1 MRLKGLLL
9 FLLAWAAC
17 GQTPF
22 EFRPLQRQTNGE
34 TLLRLSA
41 QSAQYYRID
50 TSSNAANWDGFLTLR
65 SIGLNSHTD
74 TATPLLPSRFYRAEQ
89 LSTNALTGD
98 HLTTTNGDVVF
109 HPLYHASLLM
119 SWNGKI
125 IYNDPDDD
133 PNFESR
139 YTGMPKADLI
149 LVSHSHS
156 DHYSTTKINALRNTN
171 GIVIAPPA
179 IYNTMDATMRSFTIA
194 LANGASTNVLGLR
207 VDAIPAYN
215 ANHPLGTGN
224 GYVVTIGGK
233 RIYFSGDTGN
243 IPEMR
248 ALQNIDIAFLCINIP
263 YTMTPA
269 EAINAVNA
277 FRPKV
282 VYPYHYR
289 NMSGT
294 QTNAAYFKSQIS
306 PTTGIEVRLRAWY

>member
-1 MRLKGLLL
+1 MRVKGLLL
-9 FLLAWAAC
+9 FLFAWVAC

-34 TLLRLSA
+34 TQLRLTGPSG
-41 QSAQYYRID
+41 QYFRID
-50 TSSNAANWDGFLTLR
+50 ASSNAADWDGFLTLR
-65 SIGLNSHTD
+65 SIGLNAHTD
-74 TATPLLPSRFYRAEQ
+74 TGTPLLSSRFYRAEQ
-89 LSTNALTGD
+89 VGASALTGD
-98 HLTTTNGDVVF
+98 HLATTNGDVVM

-119 SWNGKI
+119 TWNGKI

-133 PNFESR
+133 PAFEGR

-149 LVSHSHS
+149 LVSHSHT
-156 DHYSTTKINALRNTN
+156 DHYSATKITGIRNTN
-171 GIVIAPPA
+171 GMVIAPPS
-179 IYNTMDATMRSFTIA
+179 IYNSMDATMRSFTIS

-215 ANHPLGTGN
+215 ANHAVGSGN

-248 ALQNIDIAFLCINIP
+248 ALQDIDVAFLCMNIP
-263 YTMTPA
+263 FTMTPA
-269 EAINAVNA
+269 DAVSAVNA

-289 NMSGT
+289 NQGGST
-294 QTNAAYFKSQIS
+294 TNAAYFKSQIS
-306 PTTGIEVRLRAWY
+306 PTSGIEVRLRAWY

>member
-1 MRLKGLLL
+1 MRVKGLLL
-9 FLLAWAAC
+9 LLLAWAAC

-22 EFRPLQRQTNGE
+22 EFRPVQRQTNGE
-34 TLLRLSA
+34 TLVRLSA
-41 QSAQYYRID
+41 PSTFYYRVD
-50 TSSNAANWDGFLTLR
+50 ASSNATQWDGFLTLR

-74 TATPLLPSRFYRAEQ
+74 TATPLLPSRFYRAER

-98 HLTTTNGDVVF
+98 HLATTNGDVVF

-119 SWNGKI
+119 SWNDKV

-133 PNFESR
+133 AAFDGR
-139 YTGMPKADLI
+139 YVGMPKADLI
-149 LVSHSHS
+149 LVSHSHG
-156 DHYSTTKINALRNTN
+156 DHYSATKINTIRNTN

-179 IYNTMDATMRSFTIA
+179 VYSAMTATMQSFTIP

-215 ANHPLGTGN
+215 SNHALGTGN

-248 ALQNIDIAFLCINIP
+248 ALQDIDVAFLCMNIP
-263 YTMTPA
+263 FTMTPA
-269 EAINAVNA
+269 DAVNAVNA

-289 NMSGT
+289 NQSGT

-306 PTTGIEVRLRAWY
+306 PTSGIEVRLRAWY